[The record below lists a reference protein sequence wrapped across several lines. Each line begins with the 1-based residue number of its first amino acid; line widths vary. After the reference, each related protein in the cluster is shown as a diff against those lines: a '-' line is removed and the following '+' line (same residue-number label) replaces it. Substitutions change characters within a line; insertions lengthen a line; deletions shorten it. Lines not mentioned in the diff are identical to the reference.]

1 VRTFQ
6 KRSGTAG
13 SQVSP
18 AEAILEREN
27 KDMGI
32 FSRFKDS
39 ITGGS
44 QQAVGAEEQ
53 QQQQQGPADKP
64 GFFGR
69 LKDSLARTRQG
80 FVDKI
85 DSLIH
90 QGRAIDEDLYE
101 ELEEILVQ
109 ADIGVNTAMELVEKT
124 RRTVKERR
132 TNDTVELKAILK
144 EHIMEMLGSDSVS
157 LNSGSEAPTVIMVVG
172 VNGVGKTTTI
182 GKMANL
188 FKLEGL
194 KVIIGAADT
203 FRAAAIDQLEVWSE
217 RAGVDLIKHQEG
229 ADPAAV
235 AFDSLQAAKARQAD
249 ILIIDT
255 AGRLH
260 TKTNLMEELKKISR
274 VLNREIPGAPHE
286 VLLILDASTGQNAV
300 NQAKLFGEAVG
311 VTGIALTKLDGSA
324 KGGIVIA
331 IKQALDIPVKLIGIG
346 EGLDDLRPFSPV
358 EFVDALFA

>member
-1 VRTFQ
+1 
-6 KRSGTAG
+6 
-13 SQVSP
+13 
-18 AEAILEREN
+18 
-27 KDMGI
+27 MGI
-32 FSRFKDS
+32 FSRFKET

-44 QQAVGAEEQ
+44 QQDVGTEALQ
-53 QQQQQGPADKP
+53 QEPSERP
-64 GFFGR
+64 GLFGR
-69 LKDSLARTRQG
+69 LKESLTRTRQG

-85 DSLIH
+85 DNLIH

-124 RRTVKERR
+124 RRTVRERR
-132 TNDTVELKAILK
+132 TSDAGDLKAILK
-144 EHIMEMLGSDSVS
+144 EHIMELLGSETIP
-157 LNSGSEAPTVIMVVG
+157 LNTGSEAPAVFMVVG

-203 FRAAAIDQLEVWSE
+203 FRAAAIDQLEVWAE
-217 RAGVDLIKHQEG
+217 RVGVDLVKHREG

-235 AFDSLQAAKARQAD
+235 AFDSLQAAKARHAD
-249 ILIIDT
+249 LLIIDT

-274 VLNREIPGAPHE
+274 VLDREVQGAPHE
-286 VLLILDASTGQNAV
+286 VLLILDATTGQNAV
-300 NQAKLFGEAVG
+300 NQAKLFSEAVG
-311 VTGIALTKLDGSA
+311 VTGIVLTKLDGSA

-346 EGLDDLRPFSPV
+346 EGLEDLRPFSPV
-358 EFVDALFA
+358 EFVDALFD

>member
-1 VRTFQ
+1 MGLFRR
-6 KRSGTAG
+6 KKG
-13 SQVSP
+13 SING
-18 AEAILEREN
+18 EI
-27 KDMGI
+27 
-32 FSRFKDS
+32 
-39 ITGGS
+39 
-44 QQAVGAEEQ
+44 QQASGAAAPVPE
-53 QQQQQGPADKP
+53 PAPDKP

-69 LKDSLARTRQG
+69 LKESLTKTRQG
-80 FVDKI
+80 LVEKI
-85 DSLIH
+85 DVLIH
-90 QGRAIDEDLYE
+90 RGRAIDEDMYE

-109 ADIGVNTAMELVEKT
+109 ADVGVNTAMELVERT

-132 TNDTVELKAILK
+132 LDDAGGLKDILK
-144 EHIMEMLGSDSVS
+144 EHIREMLGSETAL
-157 LNSGSEAPTVIMVVG
+157 LNTSNEAPTIIMVVG

-182 GKMANL
+182 GKMAYQYEADG
-188 FKLEGL
+188 K
-194 KVIIGAADT
+194 KVLIGAADT

-217 RAGVDLIKHQEG
+217 RVGVDLIKHREG

-235 AFDSLQAAKARQAD
+235 AFDSLQAAKARRAD
-249 ILIIDT
+249 VLIIDT

-274 VLNREIPGAPHE
+274 VLNREIAGAPHE
-286 VLLILDASTGQNAV
+286 VLLVLDATTGQNAV

-346 EGLDDLRPFSPV
+346 EGIEDLRPFSPV
-358 EFVDALFA
+358 DFVEALFAE